1 MRKEFDFRQY
11 PKTQFR
17 LTFFNYLLVALPA
30 SALMLV
36 ICWLWLQIRFG
47 LIQWSVCQNRSSNE
61 VNERLKR
68 TLKRQYDELGRL
80 R

>member
-1 MRKEFDFRQY
+1 
-11 PKTQFR
+11 
-17 LTFFNYLLVALPA
+17 
-30 SALMLV
+30 MLV

-80 R
+80 G